1 MLRALQEQN
10 ACSTYFPLFCPSF
23 SFHYWSFCIGS
34 FATAF
39 SHSSGAET
47 VLWAGFGEGSSRKHW
62 KGRILNLL
70 EEEFP
75 HHYEDRAQGGGR
87 TEWTTARDNNSGLN
101 LGPRVPSFPQHSL
114 PTYHQHFLSL
124 LLCSDTLKFIWLKK
138 FVSWHHQEA
147 ANKWNVDFCNS
158 FPDTAGHIIN
168 CDLEAFFHTGLVL
181 HCMGWLEWTRA
192 SWTMWYPN
200 SLETCYHLFLY

>member
-75 HHYEDRAQGGGR
+75 HHYEDRAQGGGGQSGPQPE
-87 TEWTTARDNNSGLN
+87 TTTLAWTWAQECLPSHNTPFPPIINIFSPCFYALTHWNLFDWKGL
-101 LGPRVPSFPQHSL
+101 
-114 PTYHQHFLSL
+114 
-124 LLCSDTLKFIWLKK
+124 
-138 FVSWHHQEA
+138 
-147 ANKWNVDFCNS
+147 
-158 FPDTAGHIIN
+158 FPDTIKKPQISEMLIFAT
-168 CDLEAFFHTGLVL
+168 AFLTQQG
-181 HCMGWLEWTRA
+181 T
-192 SWTMWYPN
+192 S
-200 SLETCYHLFLY
+200 